1 MCTKNVKYALQKL
14 SILTLILVLTLTGT
28 VLTSCKKDEL
38 VYDEAEVLTE
48 ANRLLK
54 SAEVVN
60 SIFYGNGIAYV
71 PGLNQNG
78 IYCEADYNHLYSLD
92 LRTLTDMK
100 KLCVDT
106 YSVSMSQMIF
116 SATTDTAAD
125 GTVFI
130 PVRYYSPAEEP
141 ERLMV
146 NTAYKQIFDDKM
158 TYHYDTLK
166 IVGTEN
172 GRVVLTVMTSVYST
186 DESKTDAQSVE
197 IKVLLIKEENGYR
210 IDNFVF
216 ANYNDTL

>member
-1 MCTKNVKYALQKL
+1 MF
-14 SILTLILVLTLTGT
+14 
-28 VLTSCKKDEL
+28 TSCKKDEL
-38 VYDEAEVLTE
+38 IYDEAEVLAE

-54 SAEVVN
+54 LAEVVN

-116 SATTDTAAD
+116 SATTDVTND
-125 GTVFI
+125 GSALLLA
-130 PVRYYSPAEEP
+130 RYYAPSEEP

-146 NTAYKQIFDDKM
+146 NTSYEQIFDDKM

-172 GRVVLTVMTSVYST
+172 GRIKLTVMASVMST
-186 DESKTDAQSVE
+186 DESKTEAQSVE
-197 IKVLLIKEENGYR
+197 IRVLLIKEENGYR

>member
-1 MCTKNVKYALQKL
+1 MCVKNVKHTLQKT
-14 SILTLILVLTLTGT
+14 SIFALILVLTLMCTM
-28 VLTSCKKDEL
+28 VTSCKDEL

-54 SAEVVN
+54 MAEVVN

-106 YSVSMSQMIF
+106 YSVSMSQMVF
-116 SATTDTAAD
+116 SATTDVTND
-125 GTVFI
+125 GSGLLLA
-130 PVRYYSPAEEP
+130 RYYTPAEEP

-146 NTAYKQIFDDKM
+146 NTSYNQIFDDKM
-158 TYHYDTLK
+158 TYDYNTLK

-172 GRVVLTVMTSVYST
+172 GRIKLTVMASVMST
-186 DESKTDAQSVE
+186 DENKTEAQSVE
-197 IKVLLIKEENGYR
+197 IRILLIKEENGYR